1 MKYTK
6 SILSLFVLLTIAL
19 SLTPAATPQVGT
31 YTFHGAPGNEK
42 VLVVR
47 TANDG
52 SLEIVFGENYTDVL
66 ETSFG
71 VGALEVGAKRKSI
84 VNSVNLSYSLDLTA
98 YFLGIYDAA
107 SYNTSNWLW
116 TTGSFSE
123 TPDSEGDMVYALY
136 DPNNI
141 TQIVNFL
148 TFGTSNVTIQNAAA
162 YFAQLPTPVA
172 NYLAEIVWAP
182 KWQNVD
188 NTVVHSAEQG
198 DIGVLPTLELFAY
211 YHNCTETWTWDTTY
225 GAWIGYK
232 VVANDTTIY
241 EFSIELP
248 TLPAIPGFEI
258 PILLGATTIG
268 IIYIMK
274 KRK

>member
-6 SILSLFVLLTIAL
+6 HILSLLILLTIAL
-19 SLTPAATPQVGT
+19 SLTPAATPQKGT
-31 YTFHGAPGNEK
+31 YTFHGAAGDQK
-42 VLVVR
+42 TLVVR
-47 TANDG
+47 TANNA

-71 VGALEVGAKRKSI
+71 AGALVVGAKMKSI
-84 VNSVNLSYSLDLTA
+84 VNSVNFSDKVDLTA
-98 YFLGIYDAA
+98 YFLGVYDAT

-116 TTGSFSE
+116 TTGAFSS
-123 TPDSEGDMVYALY
+123 TPDSISTVYSLY
-136 DPNNI
+136 NPNNI
-141 TQIVNFL
+141 TQIVNAF
-148 TFGTSNVTIQNAAA
+148 TFGLSNVTIQNAAA

-172 NYLAEIVWAP
+172 DYLDEIVWAP

-188 NTVVHSAEQG
+188 NTAVHNAAKNDLG
-198 DIGVLPTLELFAY
+198 LLPTLSTFVY
-211 YHNCTETWTWDTTY
+211 YHECIETWTWDTTY

-232 VVANDTTIY
+232 VVANSTTIY

-248 TLPAIPGFEI
+248 KTPAIPGFEI
-258 PILLGATTIG
+258 PVLLGATAIG
-268 IIYIMK
+268 IIYIIK